1 MSLERPEAL
10 RQLRHDASALGVAHS
25 TPGPD
30 FGKSAPAP
38 DTRCGDWIK
47 RAHFV
52 ARTLDAAHESP
63 WDRPGQDKEAGA
75 EGNRRTLSPVRGVA
89 QAAAGAAFGTAALRA
104 GAPSG
109 DVRHL
114 HQGIN
119 AVVEC
124 RTGNLQPH
132 VHVVDCGGREAW
144 RST

>member
-38 DTRCGDWIK
+38 DTRCGDRIK

-63 WDRPGQDKEAGA
+63 WNRPGQDREAGA

-89 QAAAGAAFGTAALRA
+89 QAAASAAFGSAALR
-104 GAPSG
+104 
-109 DVRHL
+109 
-114 HQGIN
+114 
-119 AVVEC
+119 
-124 RTGNLQPH
+124 
-132 VHVVDCGGREAW
+132 GR
-144 RST
+144 RRPVMCSTFTRE